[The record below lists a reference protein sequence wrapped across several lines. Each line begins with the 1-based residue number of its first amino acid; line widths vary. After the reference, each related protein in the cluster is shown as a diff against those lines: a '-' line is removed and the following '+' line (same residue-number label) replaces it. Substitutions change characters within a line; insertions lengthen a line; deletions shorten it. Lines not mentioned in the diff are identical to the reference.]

1 MIEPLKT
8 RWVIHRQFRYSS
20 QQRGSTL
27 LVGVILL
34 IVLMLLGV
42 SAATMS
48 SLDERMARN
57 LRDRDIAFQAAEA
70 ALRDARQ
77 DITQTR
83 KLNGF
88 RGFPLASGAGT
99 CNTAGE
105 DGNAKGLCRPAKTGN
120 PVWSI
125 LADNSNNARFVTYG
139 GVTGA
144 EEFNASSSTGVTD
157 QPRYLIEVLPDLMS
171 SDGLSSGGGAYGAP
185 KAKVLYRITALGFG
199 SNSGTSA
206 LLQEVIRP

>member
-1 MIEPLKT
+1 MIEPVKT
-8 RWVIHRQFRYSS
+8 GRTIQIRFRYPS

-57 LRDRDIAFQAAEA
+57 LRDRDVAFQAAEA
-70 ALRDARQ
+70 ALRDARK

-88 RGFPLASGAGT
+88 GGFPSASGAGT

-105 DGNAKGLCRPAKTGN
+105 SGNAKGLCRPAKTGN
-120 PVWSI
+120 PVWNI
-125 LADNSNNARFVTYG
+125 LANSSNSARFVIYG

-144 EEFNASSSTGVTD
+144 EEFNASSATGVAD
-157 QPRYLIEVLPDLMS
+157 QPRYLIEVLPDLMNP
-171 SDGLSSGGGAYGAP
+171 DGLGMGGGAYGAP
-185 KAKVLYRITALGFG
+185 KAKVIYRVSALGFG
-199 SNSGTSA
+199 ANSGTSV